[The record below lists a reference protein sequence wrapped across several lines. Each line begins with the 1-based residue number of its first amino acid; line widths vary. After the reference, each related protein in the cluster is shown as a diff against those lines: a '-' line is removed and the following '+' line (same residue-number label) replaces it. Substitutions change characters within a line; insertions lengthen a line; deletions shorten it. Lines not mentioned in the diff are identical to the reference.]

1 MNILLDFIPFQN
13 NQGIG
18 GAASFAKA
26 VYDRLAATP
35 HSGCRLFAAFNS
47 AIPSGLIYGYQ
58 QMAELYQAELVDIST
73 TPLSAAI
80 SQHHID
86 VFFIAIGQYYEAY
99 DIQGINCKTIMFIH
113 DIFEFE
119 RADNKI
125 DLIIYDQEKNDKKDW
140 LKRCINLFSG
150 RWDRQVRKRYGEV
163 MRLYAQPNTLAY
175 TVSNYSRNALHY
187 YFPEIKKDIRV
198 CYSPIR
204 MSSCSD
210 DIENK
215 ALEQL
220 VQQKRQY
227 ILMLAANR
235 RYKNAQI
242 LTKVYKR
249 LQKDYPDLYL
259 LTLKYGKTIHSQHID
274 IPYLSD
280 SDLEHAYKHA
290 YVLVFPSFLEGF
302 GYPPVEAMKYGTPTV
317 ASNVT
322 SIPEVMGDA
331 AIYFSPF
338 YPADLYRALKDVLGN
353 HDIRK
358 EQILSRRTQIAKLQ
372 EEHLSH
378 LVSEIL
384 SGQMPSLSD
393 H

>member
-13 NQGIG
+13 NNGVG

-26 VYDRLAATP
+26 VYDRLATTP
-35 HSGCRLFAAFNS
+35 HSGCRLFAAFDS
-47 AIPSGLIYGYQ
+47 TIPSSLHYGYQ
-58 QMAELYQAELVDIST
+58 QMAELYQAELVDISAT
-73 TPLSAAI
+73 SLSDAI
-80 SQHHID
+80 NRHQID
-86 VFFIAIGQYYEAY
+86 VFFIAIGQFYEAY
-99 DIQGINCKTIMFIH
+99 NIHGINCKTIMFIH
-113 DIFEFE
+113 DLFEFE

-125 DLIIYDQEKNDKKDW
+125 DLIIYDQEKNDWRDW
-140 LKRCINLFSG
+140 LKRCFNLFSG
-150 RWDRQVRKRYGEV
+150 RWDKQVRKRYGEV

-175 TVSNYSRNALHY
+175 TVSNYSKNALHY

-204 MSSCSD
+204 KSAYLEI
-210 DIENK
+210 IENK
-215 ALEQL
+215 ELEKL
-220 VQQKRQY
+220 IYQKRQY

-242 LTKVYKR
+242 LTKVFRR
-249 LQKDYPDLYL
+249 LQKDYPNLYL
-259 LTLKYGKTIHSQHID
+259 LTLKYGKTIHLQHID

-290 YVLVFPSFLEGF
+290 YALVFPSFLEGF
-302 GYPPVEAMKYGTPTV
+302 GYPPVEAMKYQTPSV

-338 YPADLYRALKDVLGN
+338 YPADLYRALKEVLDN
-353 HDIRK
+353 RDLRK
-358 EQILSRRTQIAKLQ
+358 EQILYRSTLIARLQ
-372 EEHLSH
+372 EEDLSR

-384 SGQMPSLSD
+384 SGQ
-393 H
+393 